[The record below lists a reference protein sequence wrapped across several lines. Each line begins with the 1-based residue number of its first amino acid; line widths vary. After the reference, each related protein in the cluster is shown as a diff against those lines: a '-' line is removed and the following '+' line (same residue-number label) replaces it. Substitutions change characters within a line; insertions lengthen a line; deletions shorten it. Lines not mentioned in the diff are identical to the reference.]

1 MNINE
6 WKLAN
11 PNRSIN
17 EYYSGLNSTN
27 QTKES
32 KSPLVNRNLP
42 KNQNLQIVNTAPPPV
57 SQHQISYAN
66 TTNWDKNLPLF
77 VRNELSNWPVNRQSE
92 FLEEY
97 SRKKKSVGLAYLLW
111 FMVGWHYAYVGKWG
125 LLALYILS
133 VGGFFIWMLIDIFRV
148 PGIVREYNRDLATK
162 TLMNMQAITAYRY

>member
-17 EYYSGLNSTN
+17 EYYSGLNSKTQN
-27 QTKES
+27 KES
-32 KSPLVNRNLP
+32 KSSDANKNVTENRS
-42 KNQNLQIVNTAPPPV
+42 LQSVNTVPTPV
-57 SQHQISYAN
+57 SQNQISYQS
-66 TTNWDKNLPLF
+66 TTSWNKNLPLF
-77 VRNELSNWPVNRQSE
+77 VRNELSNWPVNRQHE

-111 FMVGWHYAYVGKWG
+111 LLLGWHYAYVGKWG

-133 VGGFFIWMLIDIFRV
+133 VGGFFVWMLIDIFRM
-148 PGIVREYNRDLATK
+148 PGIIREYNRDLATK